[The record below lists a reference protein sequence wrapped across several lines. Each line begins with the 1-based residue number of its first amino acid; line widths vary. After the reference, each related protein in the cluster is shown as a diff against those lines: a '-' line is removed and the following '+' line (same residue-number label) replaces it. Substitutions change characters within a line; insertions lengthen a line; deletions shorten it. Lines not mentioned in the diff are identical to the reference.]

1 MSTPRH
7 TCIPLL
13 AALLLAA
20 CTPQKAPIDNQG
32 EALTAAPAATID
44 QHQQQ
49 VEQDA
54 QAFIAFQQKQGEP
67 PTATAR
73 AGTDAE
79 PVIAWNRRAAAGDT
93 AAPTM
98 TAAPSTAPDT
108 QPGAMSTAATTT
120 PVPETA
126 AEATLRRTMID
137 FSRELYTGSTW
148 SDQPMKELLVLA
160 SMSMLDPSRALDA
173 DAIPDLTS
181 EERELLAAMQSWFT
195 TVGEDLGADSDPWA
209 VLLGAS
215 DQLQRKLKRIPDLK
229 LPSVALCTR
238 VSGFGDYDEWADRAD
253 EDAAYTFIAHNRQPV
268 IIYAEMEGFESE
280 LNDRELW
287 ETVTSQHLTIYSDR
301 DGIPVWKEDW
311 QTAADRSQNQRRDY
325 FTVQQLML
333 PAGLSVGKYHL
344 KLRVRDEKSGAE
356 VERNIPFT
364 MTAGVLD

>member
-13 AALLLAA
+13 ATLLLAA
-20 CTPQKAPIDNQG
+20 CTPQKATVSDPG
-32 EALTAAPAATID
+32 GALAAAPAAGIE
-44 QHQQQ
+44 QHQRQ

-54 QAFIAFQQKQGEP
+54 QAFIAFQQGQGEP
-67 PTATAR
+67 PAATTR
-73 AGTDAE
+73 TPESTE
-79 PVIAWNRRAAAGDT
+79 PVIEWNRRETTAAATSTSTDESSSAT
-93 AAPTM
+93 AAAQSEPIAT
-98 TAAPSTAPDT
+98 TAPA
-108 QPGAMSTAATTT
+108 PA
-120 PVPETA
+120 TA

-173 DAIPDLTS
+173 NAIPDLTS

-238 VSGFGDYDEWADRAD
+238 VSGFGDYDEWSDRAD
-253 EDAAYTFIAHNRQPV
+253 EDATYTFIAHNRQPV

-333 PAGLSVGKYHL
+333 PTGLSVGKYHL